1 MTTAHRQTLRS
12 FPSVTACFAAM
23 DRLHADFKR
32 AHGRNAT
39 VGLCYSLVATP
50 IEGSKVTRDAHS
62 VTLHADDLGAQLDE
76 VKWFEAAVQAL

>member
-12 FPSVTACFAAM
+12 FPSVTGCFAAM
-23 DRLHADFKR
+23 DRLLADYKR

-50 IEGSKVTRDAHS
+50 VEGAKHTRDAHS
-62 VTLHADDLGAQLDE
+62 VTLHADDLGVQLDE
-76 VKWFEAAVQAL
+76 VRWFEGAIQAL